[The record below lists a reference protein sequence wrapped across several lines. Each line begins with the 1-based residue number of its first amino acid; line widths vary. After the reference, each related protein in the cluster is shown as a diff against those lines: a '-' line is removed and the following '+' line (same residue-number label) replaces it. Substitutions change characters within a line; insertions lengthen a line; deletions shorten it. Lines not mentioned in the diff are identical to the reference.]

1 MKVLLA
7 FISLA
12 AGLAMPAIAQHGAG
26 HKPGMAHE
34 GAQSH
39 DHGTRFNDAEKW
51 SKTFDDPRRDEWQK
65 PHEVLMAL
73 ALKPGDI
80 VADLGAGTGYLAARL
95 ARHVPQG
102 KVYAADIS
110 EDMVAF
116 LAKRAREN
124 NIANLVAV
132 QAGEASPNLPE
143 KIDLAVLLDVYH
155 HIDKRVD
162 YFKSLRSALNPGA
175 RVAVIDFRPESSEGA
190 PKHMRLPIS
199 TVDAE
204 MKAAG
209 YKRTTSHGFLPRQ
222 YFLVYEA
229 GQ

>member
-1 MKVLLA
+1 MKRLFFAVPVMMALT
-7 FISLA
+7 
-12 AGLAMPAIAQHGAG
+12 GLALAQHADDGAAR
-26 HKPGMAHE
+26 HQQHS
-34 GAQSH
+34 QF
-39 DHGTRFNDAEKW
+39 RDAGKW
-51 SKTFDDPRRDEWQK
+51 SKTFDDPARDEWQK
-65 PHEVLMAL
+65 PHEILMAL

-110 EDMVAF
+110 KDMVAF
-116 LAKRAREN
+116 LAKRASEN

-132 QAGEASPNLPE
+132 QASEAAPNLPE
-143 KIDLAVLLDVYH
+143 KVDVAVLLDVYH

-162 YFKSLRSALNPGA
+162 YFKALQSSLKSGA
-175 RVAVIDFRPESSEGA
+175 RIAVIDFRPESPVGA

-204 MKAAG
+204 MQAAG
-209 YKRTTSHGFLPRQ
+209 YKRTTSHGFLPQQ
-222 YFLVYEA
+222 YFLVYEI
-229 GQ
+229 GR